1 MTTELEL
8 CSSNIHLLLIV
19 AIVACISVYFFIE
32 IKKLKQNITMI
43 EDYINYPGT
52 KNTQKTSFFD
62 KLINPLQTTSQ
73 VPPKTMNISPNPP
86 PLFSPENVPQKTEI
100 IPKDIIPEQCDINV
114 VDMDQLNQEIKIKMS
129 HVDNESQ
136 ATNKNIDDLNDL
148 GDNSESD
155 HSDHSDHSDKS
166 DLSDPSDE
174 SSEDDDKST
183 TSTVLDDTVV
193 SGENNMNDTKD
204 DYLEIDIDNIIQE
217 YSNDDLEDSKDSK
230 DDLEDSE
237 DSEDDSNDLDDSKD
251 DLKEDEKNTL
261 KSMTV
266 NELKTILIDLKLPV
280 SGNKTK
286 LISRIIENTE

>member
-1 MTTELEL
+1 MRNRFPLA
-8 CSSNIHLLLIV
+8 SSKAV
-19 AIVACISVYFFIE
+19 
-32 IKKLKQNITMI
+32 
-43 EDYINYPGT
+43 
-52 KNTQKTSFFD
+52 
-62 KLINPLQTTSQ
+62 
-73 VPPKTMNISPNPP
+73 
-86 PLFSPENVPQKTEI
+86 
-100 IPKDIIPEQCDINV
+100 
-114 VDMDQLNQEIKIKMS
+114 
-129 HVDNESQ
+129 
-136 ATNKNIDDLNDL
+136 
-148 GDNSESD
+148 
-155 HSDHSDHSDKS
+155 
-166 DLSDPSDE
+166 LSDPSDE

-217 YSNDDLEDSKDSK
+217 YSNDDLEDSKD
-230 DDLEDSE
+230 DL
-237 DSEDDSNDLDDSKD
+237 DDSNDLDDSKDDLDDSKDDLEDSKD